1 MSQKVKLRKGLN
13 IPLKGKAEKVF
24 EQSTSAVKSI
34 ALKPTDFNML
44 TPKPAI
50 AEGDKVKA
58 GDAVFFDKN
67 HPEVKF
73 TSPISG
79 TLKQI
84 VRGDRRRILAFV
96 IEPDGQNESVKFEV
110 ANPAKMGREKVVETL
125 LNAGAWPL
133 IKQRP
138 YDIIA
143 NPSQTPKA
151 IFVSGFDSAPLAPDY
166 DFILSGQESDFQMGI
181 DVLKVLT
188 NGQVHLSYNGAYP
201 MSKVYSSVKGA
212 EIHEFEGPH
221 PAGNVGVQIN
231 HIDPINKGEIVWTI
245 NPQDLLIIGR
255 LFSKGVFDATKV
267 IALTGSQ
274 VKAPKYYRTVL
285 GANVASILAGNVEGD
300 NNRIISGN
308 VLTGTQIDANGYL
321 GFFSNQITVIP
332 EGNDY
337 EFMGW
342 AAPGFNKF
350 SAGRTFF
357 SWLMPKKEYE
367 MNTNTHGEPRAIVV
381 SNQYDSVLPMDIYPE
396 FLVKAIMAQDIDKM
410 EQLGIYEVIE
420 EDLALC
426 EFACTSKIQVQKILR
441 NGLNL
446 MYTEVG

>member
-67 HPEVKF
+67 RPEVKF
-73 TSPISG
+73 TSPVSG

-110 ANPAKMGREKVVETL
+110 ENPAKMGREKVIETL

-166 DFILSGQESDFQMGI
+166 DFILTGQQAEFQMGI
-181 DVLKVLT
+181 DVLKMLT
-188 NGQVHLSYNGAYP
+188 DGQVHLSYNGEYP
-201 MSKVYSSVKGA
+201 ISKVYSSVQGA
-212 EIHEFEGPH
+212 EIHDFEGPH

-231 HIDPINKGEIVWTI
+231 HIDSINKGEIVWTV

-285 GANVASILAGNVEGD
+285 GANVADILAGNVEGD

-308 VLTGTQIDANGYL
+308 VLTGTQIDANGFL

-396 FLVKAIMAQDIDKM
+396 FLIKAIMAQDIDKM

>member
-73 TSPISG
+73 TSPVSG

-350 SAGRTFF
+350 SASRTFF